1 MIDFKSMFKS
11 LNMKTRESY
20 LYDITLFK
28 MRMITKLIIVEVVVM
43 RRLVNVFEY

>member
-1 MIDFKSMFKS
+1 MFKS
-11 LNMKTRESY
+11 KVQITLETEEKYFYN
-20 LYDITLFK
+20 ITLFK